1 MRREPSLTLR
11 GALEILGRRE
21 RPALDRLNVALGG
34 VILAS
39 GAALA
44 LGWSALPPAA
54 VLAAIWGMTEQKNT
68 VLEMLRAAV
77 EWASSNRSDAT
88 SLERR
93 EVISAAHTTIV
104 AAAFFEAFEEH
115 LCEEGRAKLM
125 FTDAQK
131 AALITGQLRADG
143 ERLLD
148 TLYEA
153 EIPAPSAVL
162 GFEENL
168 NEIGAWMTWFSQ
180 RLSVFFLGLTVG
192 ENLNVDWPTVT
203 NLAVER
209 YRSHFLRL
217 AAKADEFGIWANLS
231 EHAATRA
238 LVRRSNGGLAH
249 ELSQTRDSL
258 SQVFTLL
265 SRIARPGG
273 VADLRAVM
281 EKANQ
286 AILAEPIL
294 ADGDDVSGLGI
305 TPPAAS
311 RIYIN
316 PRFRVAL
323 ADEDARP
330 ADAVWWEDQR
340 SRDDFDNLL
349 VAHVLSPDATRLP
362 MLLLGDPGAGKSL
375 LTKILAARLPA
386 AGYTVVRVPL
396 RRVSASAG
404 IVVQVQE
411 ALDATTNQRVSWPRL
426 SEQCTG
432 TIPVI
437 MLDGLDELLQASNS
451 DRSAY
456 LQDVMDFQ
464 RTEAAAGRD
473 VIVIVTSRIV
483 VADRVAIP
491 PGTPVVKLDAFT
503 DDDVR
508 DWLSRW
514 NGENVTGASSGTFR
528 ALLPE
533 VALRYGDLARQPL
546 LLLMFA
552 VYTADPVVPALDAG
566 LPTAD
571 LYQRLLDEFAM
582 REARKALGRDARP
595 DELHQY
601 AQDHLDRL
609 AIAALA
615 MFNRGRQA
623 ASEDEVGTDL
633 KAINER
639 LMTRKRED
647 EAGQRVVGE
656 FFFIH
661 AAESRSISSHPGGS
675 SRSTRRNY
683 EFIHATFGEYLVAR
697 YIVTEL
703 IEVARTFAGRRRT
716 SSPADDLLFAL
727 LSHQPLAARRSTLE
741 FARDICATLG
751 SEGRTQ
757 VLDMLEALTGS
768 YRDRHGSDAYL
779 AYHPS
784 RPDNVRR
791 LACYSANLVCLR
803 IALGQEEDGIPL
815 PDLMRA
821 DADGVAEWRSSVLL
835 WQSCLDPD
843 GLLAILSSLIL
854 EGGDPPR
861 IRAAT
866 PDLAILS
873 GDVTRVNE
881 ILLARVLGDQSMEQ
895 QIRYGAPIWDD
906 ANPDPNED
914 LTPTLRY
921 IGMNMPAKTR
931 AELANSPETR
941 EFLDI
946 GLALLRTDLLEH
958 TGADLDQGVH
968 QHLFDSLSRQRIMA
982 TAEERDSEKARFLG
996 VNMFRYRWA
1005 QKDFY
1010 TEDLIAYLFRFG
1022 PQERHFEE
1030 IAEAGRALM
1039 TEASFGQLV
1048 RFLTEAEIEAVS
1060 SDPLSNLQ
1068 VILQTALPKHPRV
1081 QEFSRAQDEYLIPR
1095 WAQLFEEVAVTYGLS
1110 LANGYTWGDMALLFN
1125 SVVKQAV
1132 LRARAEEG
1140 PTRLSGGEGV
1150 VAGAI
1155 FAMMPTLLAN
1165 CPPGLDSIFPVEG
1178 V

>member
-11 GALEILGRRE
+11 GALGILGSRE
-21 RPALDRLNVALGG
+21 RPALDRLNLALGG

-44 LGWSALPPAA
+44 LGWSTLAPAA

-68 VLEMLRAAV
+68 ALELLRAAV
-77 EWASSNRSDAT
+77 DWASNNRSDAT
-88 SLERR
+88 SRERR
-93 EVISAAHTTIV
+93 EVITAAHTTIV
-104 AAAFFEAFEEH
+104 AAAFFEALEEH
-115 LCEEGRAKLM
+115 LGEECCTKLM
-125 FTDAQK
+125 FTDVQK
-131 AALITGQLRADG
+131 AELITGQLRADG
-143 ERLLD
+143 ENLLD
-148 TLYEA
+148 TLYDA
-153 EIPAPSAVL
+153 EIPAPSAAR

-168 NEIGAWMTWFSQ
+168 DEVGAWMTWFSQ
-180 RLSVFFLGLTVG
+180 RFAMFLRGLTAG
-192 ENLNVDWPTVT
+192 ENLTVDWSMVT

-209 YRSHFLRL
+209 YRSHFLQL

-249 ELSQTRDSL
+249 ELSQTRDAL

-273 VADLRAVM
+273 GVADLRAVM

-286 AILAEPIL
+286 GILAEPIL

-305 TPPAAS
+305 TPPTAS

-323 ADEDARP
+323 ADGEARP
-330 ADAVWWEDQR
+330 ADARWWEDQR

-362 MLLLGDPGAGKSL
+362 MLLLGDPGAGKSM

-396 RRVSASAG
+396 RRVTASAR
-404 IVVQVQE
+404 IAVQLQE
-411 ALDATTNQRVSWPRL
+411 ALDAATNQRVSWPRL
-426 SEQCTG
+426 SEQCAG

-437 MLDGLDELLQASNS
+437 MLDGLDELLQASDS

-491 PGTPVVKLDAFT
+491 PGTTVVKLDAFT
-503 DDDVR
+503 DDDVS

-514 NGENVTGASSGTFR
+514 NGENVTEVSSGTFR

-546 LLLMFA
+546 LLLMLA

-582 REARKALGRDARP
+582 REARKTLGRDARP
-595 DELHQY
+595 DELHQH
-601 AQDHLDRL
+601 ARDHLDRL

-615 MFNRGRQA
+615 MFNRGRQD

-633 KAINER
+633 KAIDER
-639 LMTRKRED
+639 LMTRTRED
-647 EAGQRVVGE
+647 EAGQRAVGE

-661 AAESRSISSHPGGS
+661 AAESRSPRSHVGRSGG
-675 SRSTRRNY
+675 STRRNY

-697 YIVTEL
+697 YIMTEL
-703 IEVARTFAGRRRT
+703 IEVASTFAGRRRT
-716 SSPADDLLFAL
+716 ASPVDDLLFAL

-751 SEGRTQ
+751 GYGRRQ
-757 VLDMLEALTGS
+757 VLDVLEALTGS
-768 YRDRHGSDAYL
+768 YRDRHGSDAYI
-779 AYHPS
+779 AYRPS
-784 RPDNVRR
+784 PSDTVRR
-791 LACYSANLVCLR
+791 LACYSANLVSLR
-803 IALGQEEDGIPL
+803 VALGQEEDGVSL
-815 PDLMRA
+815 PDLVRA
-821 DADGVAEWRSSVLL
+821 DGHGVAEWRSTVLL

-843 GLLAILSSLIL
+843 GLLAILSSLTL
-854 EGGDPPR
+854 EGTDPPR

-866 PDLAILS
+866 PTLAILS
-873 GDVTRVNE
+873 GEVTRVND
-881 ILLARVLGDQSMEQ
+881 ILLAQVLGDQGMEQ
-895 QIRYGAPIWDD
+895 RIKYGAAIWDD
-906 ANPDPNED
+906 INPDPDED
-914 LTPTLRY
+914 LTSTLRY
-921 IGMNMPAKTR
+921 IGMNMLAKTR
-931 AELANSPETR
+931 AKLANSPETR
-941 EFLDI
+941 EFLDM

-958 TGADLDQGVH
+958 TGADLMQGVH
-968 QHLFDSLSRQRIMA
+968 SRLFESLSRQRIIA
-982 TAEERDSEKARFLG
+982 LAEEHDSEKTRFLG
-996 VNMFRYRWA
+996 ENMFRHRWA
-1005 QKDFY
+1005 RKDFY
-1010 TEDLIAYLFRFG
+1010 TADLIAYLFRVR

-1039 TEASFGQLV
+1039 KEASFGRLV
-1048 RFLTEAEIEAVS
+1048 RFLAEAEMETVTN
-1060 SDPLSNLQ
+1060 DPLSNLQ
-1068 VILQTALPKHPRV
+1068 AILQTALPKHPRV
-1081 QEFSRAQDEYLIPR
+1081 QEFSRAQYEYLLPR
-1095 WAQLFEEVAVTYGLS
+1095 WAQLYEEVAATYGLS
-1110 LANGYTWGDMALLFN
+1110 LADGYTWGDMALLFN

-1140 PTRLSGGEGV
+1140 PPRLSNGEEV
-1150 VAGAI
+1150 LVGAI
-1155 FAMMPTLLAN
+1155 FAMVPTFLAN
-1165 CPPGLDSIFPVEG
+1165 CPPDLDDIFPV
-1178 V
+1178 